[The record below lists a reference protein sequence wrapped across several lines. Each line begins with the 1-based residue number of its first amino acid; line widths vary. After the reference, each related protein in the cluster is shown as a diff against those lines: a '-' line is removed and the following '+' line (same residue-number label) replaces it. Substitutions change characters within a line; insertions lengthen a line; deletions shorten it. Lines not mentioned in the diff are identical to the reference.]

1 MTVDGDGN
9 VIEVSG
15 VSGYSIGRHPM
26 MLAEPSLGSQLMRV
40 VGFDHVV
47 LAVSDVE
54 RSLSWYM
61 DVVGLAGVR
70 VEEWRR
76 GEVPFPSVR
85 VSHETI
91 IDLIP
96 RRPGG
101 GGRNGARRNLDHLCL
116 VVEATDLVTWAE
128 SAGLKILDGPDQR
141 FGARGVATSIYV
153 HDPDANMVELRYY

>member
-1 MTVDGDGN
+1 VAVDRDGD
-9 VIEVSG
+9 VIEL
-15 VSGYSIGRHPM
+15 GRHAM
-26 MLAEPSLGSQLMRV
+26 MLAEPSLGSQLMQV

-61 DVVGLAGVR
+61 DVLGLTGVR

-76 GEVPFPSVR
+76 REVPFPSVR
-85 VSHETI
+85 VSQETI

-96 RRPGG
+96 RRPDGG
-101 GGRNGARRNLDHLCL
+101 GQNLDHLCL
-116 VVEATDLVTWAE
+116 VVEPADLVAWAE
-128 SAGLKILDGPDQR
+128 SAGLNILDGPDQR
-141 FGARGVATSIYV
+141 FGARGVATSVYV

>member
-1 MTVDGDGN
+1 
-9 VIEVSG
+9 
-15 VSGYSIGRHPM
+15 M

-85 VSHETI
+85 VSQETI

-101 GGRNGARRNLDHLCL
+101 GGGHSTGRNLDHLCL
-116 VVEATDLVTWAE
+116 VVEPTDLVAWAE
-128 SAGLKILDGPDQR
+128 SAGPKIIDGPDQR

-153 HDPDANMVELRYY
+153 HDPDANLVELRYY

>member
-1 MTVDGDGN
+1 MAVDGNGN
-9 VIEVSG
+9 VIEDDG
-15 VSGYSIGRHPM
+15 VGGRHAM

-101 GGRNGARRNLDHLCL
+101 GGRNGAGRNLDHLCL
-116 VVEATDLVTWAE
+116 VVEATDLVAWAE

-141 FGARGVATSIYV
+141 FGARGVATSVYV
-153 HDPDANMVELRYY
+153 QDPDANVVELRYY